1 MKMRSIPL
9 VWITL
14 LFAAALFLTPVAGS
28 AGPQVAIGY
37 DYAVAPGDPNFAA
50 FILPAGIGDNRYDL
64 YLFNGTEYIFK
75 EQVGGGDPYIFP
87 PGGVARFRIL
97 GIEASAGIDPEDPA
111 AFSTLLAWV
120 EDCEC
125 TETEHA
131 IIQTVFSDLPTGHWA
146 DDSIM
151 AIYDAGITTGC
162 SQNPLRFCPGDN
174 VTREQMA
181 AFITRALD
189 QVPADGY
196 CGTTNPF
203 SDVAHDRWSCKYIKR
218 LAELGISSG
227 YGDGRFGPNDFV
239 TREQMAVFLT
249 RALDMAPEDGY
260 CRVANPFTD
269 VAYDRWSCKNIKR
282 LAELGITTG
291 YGDGR
296 FGPEAYVTREQ
307 MAVFLTRA
315 LTALEQWI
323 ECSTTGY
330 CGPVGGEL
338 SIATPGS
345 CASGVRIAIPPGA
358 LDVVGDER
366 RSFSIV
372 NDPDYG
378 LAPSLPPG
386 FITYPNQFNPCGFAL
401 DTGGDLPYNVELYYH
416 FPIQGLVV
424 ESGEKAFAFAYDER
438 LGKWSLMLPESIDGS
453 TMTFKANYRRVWKWG
468 KVVLNQAPEEYL
480 IKVIEEMYGTDTWN
494 AILARVDEFYN
505 SLGDQQVERTCA
517 SALKL
522 RDGFFGTWKQ
532 AFRPGLLEYQAQFGE
547 CGTCDVLS
555 EQFSKDIVTYLSN
568 RIEIEMWELLEAVAG
583 EKPLAQLYCLFKQ
596 LQAWDEIGRLGCSP
610 WCVNN
615 VGGMPFWI
623 EYASYYLG
631 VFGQQVINLAIAQG
645 WITCP

>member
-1 MKMRSIPL
+1 MKMRSIPP

-14 LFAAALFLTPVAGS
+14 LFAAALFLIPSSGS

-75 EQVGGGDPYIFP
+75 EQVGGGAPYIFP
-87 PGGVARFRIL
+87 PGGVDRFRIL

-131 IIQTVFSDLPTGHWA
+131 IIQTVFSDLPIGHWA

-162 SQNPLRFCPGDN
+162 SQNPLRYCPGDN

-189 QVPADGY
+189 RVPADGY

-296 FGPEAYVTREQ
+296 FGPEAYVTRDQ

-315 LTALEQWI
+315 LAVREQRI

-330 CGPVGGEL
+330 CGPAGGEL
-338 SIATPGS
+338 SITNPGS
-345 CASGVRIAIPPGA
+345 CANGLRIVIPPGA
-358 LDVVGDER
+358 LDVAGDER
-366 RSFSIV
+366 RSFTIV
-372 NDPDYG
+372 DDPDYG

-386 FITYPNQFNPCGFAL
+386 FIAHPNYFNPCGFTL
-401 DTGGDLPYNVELYYH
+401 DTGGDFPYDVELH
-416 FPIQGLVV
+416 FYLPIQGLTV

-438 LGKWSLMLPESIDGS
+438 LGKWSLVFPESLGGS
-453 TMTFKANYRRVWKWG
+453 TMTVKANYRRVWKWG
-468 KVVLNQAPEEYL
+468 KIVLDQVPKGYL
-480 IKVIEEMYGTDTWN
+480 TEVIDKLYGVGMWN
-494 AILARVDEFYN
+494 EVLTRLDEFYN
-505 SLGDQQVERTCA
+505 SLSGQQVERTCA
-517 SALKL
+517 SLIDI
-522 RDGFFGTWKQ
+522 RDGFLELWKQ
-532 AFRPGLLEYQAQFGE
+532 SFRPTLLEYQARFGP

-555 EQFSKDIVTYLSN
+555 EQFSEDIVTYVSD
-568 RIEIEMWELLEAVAG
+568 RMEIEMWKILEAWADG
-583 EKPLAQLYCLFKQ
+583 KPLAELYCLFKQ
-596 LQAWDEIGRLGCSP
+596 LQAWDEILRLGCSP
-610 WCVNN
+610 RCVNEI
-615 VGGMPFWI
+615 GGMPFWV

-631 VFGQQVINLAIAQG
+631 VFGQQLINLAIEQG
-645 WITCP
+645 WVTCP